1 MLAIVIVIS
10 AASAVDLAG
19 DFNNKD
25 FKVNVL
31 SATSFNETVN
41 ISTNNIS
48 LVVFENSGNNSKDV
62 NSLVYFKDS
71 SANKNEINAFIKD
84 LEKNGNKVEET
95 DKYIVL
101 KNTQKSSDFDISNNL
116 DGIFDFAGSIFS
128 SDGLNVSSNGNS
140 VSFSDKGLE
149 ISDANGENV
158 SITSEG
164 VSVSG
169 NGTVSVSSSAD
180 SNIENCDYSIYLKN
194 SNNDKVIVISGN
206 DLELLK
212 EMAKTVSFNGN

>member
-1 MLAIVIVIS
+1 MLAIVVVIS
-10 AASAVDLAG
+10 AASAVDLAN

-25 FKVNVL
+25 FKVNVP
-31 SATSFNETVN
+31 SGTNFNETVN
-41 ISTNNIS
+41 ISTGNMN
-48 LVVFENSGNNSKDV
+48 LMVFENSGNNSRDV

-71 SANKNEINAFIKD
+71 SANKKEINGFIKD

-101 KNTQKSSDFDISNNL
+101 KNTQKSSGFDISNNL
-116 DGIFDFAGSIFS
+116 DGIFDSVSSIFS

-140 VSFSDKGLE
+140 VSFSGKGLE
-149 ISDANGENV
+149 VSDANGENV

-169 NGTVSVSSSAD
+169 NGTVNVSSNAD
-180 SNIENCDYSIYLKN
+180 SNIQNCDYSIYLKN
-194 SNNDKVIVISGN
+194 NNDKVIVISGN

-212 EMAKTVSFNGN
+212 EMAETVSFNGN